1 MFLFVRKL
9 LKKYIRLFEY
19 FLIFY
24 IQKLRIKIEKIF
36 SNKKIWIFIKQIV
49 IEYNN
54 FFLSL
59 VLLFDFKSL
68 EYKGQKN

>member
-9 LKKYIRLFEY
+9 LKKYIEIFEY